1 MHLSAHGHTI
11 LAPTYRF
18 GAPQGLERA
27 DTSVS
32 LCNFGGS
39 PLRVMKRVV
48 HQHPNEKHFH
58 DAQEVVDAET
68 NLL

>member
-1 MHLSAHGHTI
+1 
-11 LAPTYRF
+11 
-18 GAPQGLERA
+18 
-27 DTSVS
+27 
-32 LCNFGGS
+32 
-39 PLRVMKRVV
+39 MKRVV